1 MNFIRML
8 GGAIGVNLIAIVL
21 ETRANYYADHFT
33 ATQTSLNGSTGS
45 AIESLVNVLSVDGIS
60 STERLPYAMTYL
72 GQMIT
77 AKANVL
83 AFQDAYLVLAV
94 AFILA
99 TLLALTMAK
108 VGRKPNLSPNE

>member
-1 MNFIRML
+1 
-8 GGAIGVNLIAIVL
+8 
-21 ETRANYYADHFT
+21 
-33 ATQTSLNGSTGS
+33 
-45 AIESLVNVLSVDGIS
+45 ESLLNMLSVDGMS
-60 STERLPYAMTYL
+60 NTERLPYAMTYL

-108 VGRKPNLSPNE
+108 ISRKPGFSPDI